1 MEKRRDL
8 LGTWRYH
15 VRMISRAQR
24 NIEADD
30 DDGKGAGIRPNRL
43 EQYQSLLTPLLIL
56 FAAAV
61 LALLFVLLASE
72 VREGDTRVFDMQLL
86 VHAQALRAGHPW
98 LAEVMR
104 DLSGLGSTV
113 VLTLVTVA
121 TVGYLA
127 LVSQRT
133 TAVLVATSVSSGTV
147 LVSVF
152 KAAFGRIR
160 PNLAYAELATSG
172 LSFPSGHASMSAIV
186 FLTIAALLASS
197 HTRVSERTYILVTA
211 GLTTFLVGLSRV
223 ALGVHYATDVIG
235 GWAFG
240 SAWAIVWLV
249 LARHIARR

>member
-1 MEKRRDL
+1 MTSKASHPVDCE
-8 LGTWRYH
+8 T
-15 VRMISRAQR
+15 
-24 NIEADD
+24 N
-30 DDGKGAGIRPNRL
+30 DDGAIMRRASRL
-43 EQYQSLLTPLLIL
+43 ERYRALLNPLFVVFI
-56 FAAAV
+56 AAT
-61 LALLFVLLASE
+61 LALLFIVLAGE
-72 VREGDTRVFDMQLL
+72 VREGDTRFFDMQLL
-86 VHAQALRAGHPW
+86 LRAQELRAGYPW

-240 SAWAIVWLV
+240 SAWAIVWLL

>member
-1 MEKRRDL
+1 MTSKAPHPVDCENNAGGAIISTASRLQRYREL
-8 LGTWRYH
+8 L
-15 VRMISRAQR
+15 
-24 NIEADD
+24 N
-30 DDGKGAGIRPNRL
+30 
-43 EQYQSLLTPLLIL
+43 PLLVV
-56 FAAAV
+56 FVAAT
-61 LALLFVLLASE
+61 LALLFIVLAGE
-72 VREGDTRVFDMQLL
+72 VQEGDTRFFDMQLL
-86 VHAQALRAGHPW
+86 VRAQELRAGYPW

-197 HTRVSERTYILVTA
+197 HTRISERTYILVTA

-240 SAWAIVWLV
+240 SAWAIVWLL

>member
-1 MEKRRDL
+1 MTSKAPHPVDCENNAGGAIISTASRLQRYREL
-8 LGTWRYH
+8 L
-15 VRMISRAQR
+15 
-24 NIEADD
+24 N
-30 DDGKGAGIRPNRL
+30 
-43 EQYQSLLTPLLIL
+43 PLLVV
-56 FAAAV
+56 FVAAT
-61 LALLFVLLASE
+61 LALLFIVLAGE
-72 VREGDTRVFDMQLL
+72 VQEGDTRFFDMQLL
-86 VHAQALRAGHPW
+86 VRAQELRAGYPW

-223 ALGVHYATDVIG
+223 ALGVHYATDVNG

>member
-1 MEKRRDL
+1 MSSKAPHPVDCENNAGGAINTSPSRFERYRAL
-8 LGTWRYH
+8 L
-15 VRMISRAQR
+15 
-24 NIEADD
+24 
-30 DDGKGAGIRPNRL
+30 K
-43 EQYQSLLTPLLIL
+43 PLLVV
-56 FAAAV
+56 FVAAT
-61 LALLFVLLASE
+61 LALLFIVLAGE
-72 VREGDTRVFDMQLL
+72 VQEGDTRFFDMQLL
-86 VHAQALRAGHPW
+86 LRAKELRAGYPW

-133 TAVLVATSVSSGTV
+133 RAVLVATSVISGTV

-160 PNLAYAELATSG
+160 PDLVYAELPASG

-197 HTRVSERTYILVTA
+197 HTRISERTCILVTA
-211 GLTTFLVGLSRV
+211 GLMTFLVGLSRI
-223 ALGVHYATDVIG
+223 ALGVHYATDVLG

-240 SAWAIVWLV
+240 SAWAIVWLL
-249 LARHIARR
+249 LARFMVSKD

>member
-1 MEKRRDL
+1 MTSKASHPVDCENNV
-8 LGTWRYH
+8 GGAI
-15 VRMISRAQR
+15 ISRAS
-24 NIEADD
+24 
-30 DDGKGAGIRPNRL
+30 RL
-43 EQYQSLLTPLLIL
+43 ERYRALLKPLLIV
-56 FAAAV
+56 FVAAT
-61 LALLFVLLASE
+61 LALLFIVLAGE
-72 VREGDTRVFDMQLL
+72 VREGDTRFFDMLL
-86 VHAQALRAGHPW
+86 LLRAQELRAAYPW

-133 TAVLVATSVSSGTV
+133 TAVLVATSVISGTV

-160 PNLAYAELATSG
+160 PDLAYAELPASG

-211 GLTTFLVGLSRV
+211 GLMTFLVGLSRIT
-223 ALGVHYATDVIG
+223 LGVHYATDVIG

-240 SAWAIVWLV
+240 SAWAIVWLL
-249 LARHIARR
+249 LARDIARR

>member
-1 MEKRRDL
+1 MTSKASHPVDCENNV
-8 LGTWRYH
+8 GGAI
-15 VRMISRAQR
+15 ISRAS
-24 NIEADD
+24 
-30 DDGKGAGIRPNRL
+30 RL
-43 EQYQSLLTPLLIL
+43 ERYRALLKPLLIV
-56 FAAAV
+56 FVAAT
-61 LALLFVLLASE
+61 LALLFIVLAGE
-72 VREGDTRVFDMQLL
+72 VREGDTRFFDMLL
-86 VHAQALRAGHPW
+86 LLRAQELRAAYPW

-133 TAVLVATSVSSGTV
+133 TAVLVATSVISGTV

-160 PNLAYAELATSG
+160 PDLAYAELPASG

-211 GLTTFLVGLSRV
+211 GLMTFLVGLSRIT
-223 ALGVHYATDVIG
+223 LGVHYATDVIG

-240 SAWAIVWLV
+240 SAWAIVWLL

>member
-1 MEKRRDL
+1 MSSKAPHPVDCENNAGGAINTSPSRFERYRAL
-8 LGTWRYH
+8 L
-15 VRMISRAQR
+15 
-24 NIEADD
+24 
-30 DDGKGAGIRPNRL
+30 K
-43 EQYQSLLTPLLIL
+43 PLLVV
-56 FAAAV
+56 FVAAT
-61 LALLFVLLASE
+61 LALLFIVLAGE
-72 VREGDTRVFDMQLL
+72 VQEGDTRFFDMQLL
-86 VHAQALRAGHPW
+86 LRAQELRVAYPW

-127 LVSQRT
+127 LVSQRA
-133 TAVLVATSVSSGTV
+133 TAILVATSVISGTI

-160 PNLAYAELATSG
+160 PDLAYAELPASG

-197 HTRVSERTYILVTA
+197 HARVSERTYILVIA
-211 GLTTFLVGLSRV
+211 GLTTFLVGLSRI

-240 SAWAIVWLV
+240 SAWAIGWLL
-249 LARHIARR
+249 LARHFARR

>member
-1 MEKRRDL
+1 
-8 LGTWRYH
+8 
-15 VRMISRAQR
+15 
-24 NIEADD
+24 
-30 DDGKGAGIRPNRL
+30 
-43 EQYQSLLTPLLIL
+43 LTPLLIV
-56 FAAAV
+56 FAVAT
-61 LALLFVLLASE
+61 LALLFIVLASE
-72 VREGDTRVFDMQLL
+72 VREGDTRFFDMQVLL
-86 VHAQALRAGHPW
+86 RAQALRAEYPW
-98 LAEVMR
+98 LAELMR

-133 TAVLVATSVSSGTV
+133 TAILVASSVISGTI

-160 PNLAYAELATSG
+160 PDLVYAELAASG

-197 HTRVSERTYILVTA
+197 HTRVSERTYILLTA
-211 GLTTFLVGLSRV
+211 GLMTLLVGLSRI
-223 ALGVHYATDVIG
+223 ALGVHYASDVLG

-240 SAWAIVWLV
+240 SAWAIAWLL
-249 LARHIARR
+249 LARL

>member
-1 MEKRRDL
+1 MTSKASHPVDCENNV
-8 LGTWRYH
+8 GGAI
-15 VRMISRAQR
+15 ISRAS
-24 NIEADD
+24 
-30 DDGKGAGIRPNRL
+30 RL
-43 EQYQSLLTPLLIL
+43 ERYRALLKPLLIV
-56 FAAAV
+56 FVAAT
-61 LALLFVLLASE
+61 LALLFIVLAGE
-72 VREGDTRVFDMQLL
+72 VREGDTRFFDMLL
-86 VHAQALRAGHPW
+86 LLRAQELRAAYPW

-133 TAVLVATSVSSGTV
+133 TAVLVATSVISGTV

-160 PNLAYAELATSG
+160 PDLAYAELPASG

-197 HTRVSERTYILVTA
+197 HTRISERTYILVTA

-240 SAWAIVWLV
+240 SAWAIVWLL
-249 LARHIARR
+249 LARDIARR

>member
-1 MEKRRDL
+1 MTSKAPHPVDCENNAGGAIISTASRLQRYREL
-8 LGTWRYH
+8 L
-15 VRMISRAQR
+15 
-24 NIEADD
+24 N
-30 DDGKGAGIRPNRL
+30 
-43 EQYQSLLTPLLIL
+43 PLLVV
-56 FAAAV
+56 FVAAT
-61 LALLFVLLASE
+61 LALLFIVLAGE
-72 VREGDTRVFDMQLL
+72 VQEGDTRFFDMQLL
-86 VHAQALRAGHPW
+86 LRAQELRAAYPW

-160 PNLAYAELATSG
+160 PDLAYAELPASG